1 MSKMSRRSSRGRRFV
16 LSVAASASALA
27 PACADVHSATLEP
40 AQRAAGSGA
49 PLDPRIDA
57 GHVVGLVTL
66 PVGTMVPPP
75 VIQGSMVA
83 PPSAGA
89 PAVGI
94 VVGLFIPAGPWA
106 GTTVCPPEVCPIVD
120 GGADD

>member
-1 MSKMSRRSSRGRRFV
+1 V

-27 PACADVHSATLEP
+27 PGCADVHPATLEP
-40 AQRAAGSGA
+40 AQRGAGSGA

-66 PVGTMVPPP
+66 PVGTMVVPP
-75 VIQGSMVA
+75 VIQGAMIA

-89 PAVGI
+89 PAPPG
-94 VVGLFIPAGPWA
+94 VVVAPFVPDASGFWA
-106 GTTVCPPEVCPIVD
+106 GTTVCPPDVCPILD